1 MTTHFRTYN
10 QVGIKEDISDV
21 ITNISPTATPF
32 QSLIGQE
39 SVNNTV
45 YQWQEDELAAVAANA
60 QVEGADGTDATMAA
74 TVMRSNYTQIMAK
87 TIRVSAT
94 SDAVSTYG
102 RAKETA
108 YQLSKKSAE
117 LKREF
122 EFALVGS
129 ARNAAA
135 GSSSVARQFGNV
147 WGNDAG
153 GNALINSAVI
163 TNNSTPAA
171 LTEAMILATNQRLYE
186 AGGDASYLMIKPA
199 DSLIVA
205 GFAAAAGRTRDF
217 EAGTK
222 LVNVVDIYVSPFGTQ
237 KVVLN
242 RFMKADSALLF
253 DPANWKKAVLR
264 PFSRTLLAKTGDS
277 DRHFIVGEF
286 GLKHVNYKAT
296 GAITGLTGT
305 NPMLP

>member
-1 MTTHFRTYN
+1 MPTHFRTYD
-10 QVGIKEDISDV
+10 QVGKKEDISDV
-21 ITNISPTATPF
+21 ISNIAPTATPF

-39 SVNNTV
+39 SVSNTV
-45 YQWQEDELAAVAANA
+45 YQWQEDDLAAVAANA
-60 QVEGADGTDATMAA
+60 AVEGADGTDADLTA
-74 TVMRSNYTQIMAK
+74 TTMRSNFTQIMAK

-94 SDAVSTYG
+94 ADAISTYG

-135 GSSSVARQFGNV
+135 GSASVARQFGNV

-153 GNALINSAVI
+153 GAAVINSAVV
-163 TNNSTPAA
+163 TNNATAAA
-171 LTEAMILATNQRLYE
+171 LTEAMVLSTNQKLYE
-186 AGGDASYLMIKPA
+186 AGGEASYIMVKPA
-199 DSLIVA
+199 DSLIIA
-205 GFAAAAGRTRDF
+205 GFAAAAGRHRDF
-217 EAGTK
+217 DTGTK
-222 LVNVVDIYVSPFGTQ
+222 LVNVVDLYVSPFGTQ

-242 RFMKADSALLF
+242 RFQKADSALLF

-286 GLKHVNYKAT
+286 GLKHVNYKAS